1 MRGEIAEK
9 GDKPALGLERFV
21 ACSNDGA
28 IDVGSRIS
36 RKTLAQRLP
45 SHRHAIKMEQWLE
58 FAQKRAHSAAGKKIL
73 HIAIADRLQIDQH
86 GRRVG
91 ELIELIETN
100 LYAGA
105 PRDRGEV
112 NDRIGRTA
120 ERQENAQR
128 VVHRLCVDDAVG
140 GAV

>member
-1 MRGEIAEK
+1 
-9 GDKPALGLERFV
+9 
-21 ACSNDGA
+21 
-28 IDVGSRIS
+28 
-36 RKTLAQRLP
+36 
-45 SHRHAIKMEQWLE
+45 MEQWLE

-112 NDRIGRTA
+112 NNRIGRTA

-128 VVHRLCVDDAVG
+128 VVHRLCIDDAVG
-140 GAV
+140 GAVRADQFHRRSARGFRSASRSACTAGSLRCQAE